1 METEVEV
8 RFYGGVSQAA
18 GTESACVQFIGS
30 TLGDLLEE
38 VKKRWPGVSEFID
51 GPKSGSAVLVL
62 NGNAL
67 EVPDLSKRLKP
78 GDVLSIMPF
87 VAGG

>member
-1 METEVEV
+1 MAIEVEV
-8 RFYGGVSQAA
+8 KFYGGVAQAA
-18 GTESACVQFIGS
+18 GAESARVQFKGS

-38 VKKRWPGVSEFID
+38 VKKRWPGASEFID
-51 GPKSGSAVLVL
+51 GPKSGSAVIVL
-62 NGNAL
+62 NAMAL
-67 EVPDLSKRLKP
+67 EAPDMSKRLKP